1 MLETG
6 APPRGS
12 TDLHT
17 RILKTTKK
25 NKRVTKMKYAPI
37 ALLLVLALASTACV
51 HKKNKAGTALPDGD
65 NVGQFD
71 GGLDIIGYDQ
81 NGNPIYADGASDMM
95 RLDGAEL
102 GAGQFEA
109 VYFDYDS
116 PQLNPAEQDKINA
129 VVTYLQQNPSMG
141 VVVEGHCDERGSNE
155 YNLSLGERRA
165 LAVRAAVVSGGIDG
179 TRVQTSSRG
188 EESPAAMGHD
198 ESSWRLNRRAE
209 FVLTQM

>member
-1 MLETG
+1 
-6 APPRGS
+6 
-12 TDLHT
+12 
-17 RILKTTKK
+17 
-25 NKRVTKMKYAPI
+25 MKYAPI

-51 HKKNKAGTALPDGD
+51 HKKNQPGTGLPPGDD

-71 GGLDIIGYDQ
+71 NGLVITGYDPVT
-81 NGNPIYADGASDMM
+81 GEPIYADGASDMM

-155 YNLSLGERRA
+155 YNLALGERRA
-165 LAVRAAVVSGGIDG
+165 LAVRASIVGAGIDAA
-179 TRVQTSSRG
+179 RVQTRSYG
-188 EESPAAMGHD
+188 EERPSAFGHD
-198 ESSWRLNRRAE
+198 DSSWRLNRRAE
-209 FVLTQM
+209 FIPTQL